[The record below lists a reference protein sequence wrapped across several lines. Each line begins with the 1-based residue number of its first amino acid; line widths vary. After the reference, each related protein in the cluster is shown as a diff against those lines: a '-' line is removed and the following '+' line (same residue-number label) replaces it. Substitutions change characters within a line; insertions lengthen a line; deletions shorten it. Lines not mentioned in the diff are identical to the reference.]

1 MRQSRPP
8 GCSAPNMWDSALEGR
23 RPTWPMAR
31 RYSLRN
37 QPWCSKIWS
46 TSSLPES
53 QARRTVM
60 RNSDISAA
68 RPGRNRAV
76 AAYVGA
82 CLAALLLLIL
92 AVPRLAK
99 AAADAPAPPPAGS
112 GVIDTDPG
120 LLIESAAQAMLRDL
134 DAHRAEYRR
143 EPAKANALV
152 DAILM
157 PNFDTEYS
165 ARLVLGR
172 HWNSTSPDQRQ
183 RFVNSFYHSMLNS
196 YGTALLD
203 FTDDRLKV
211 LPYKGDPAA
220 MSATVRTLVRKSDG
234 GTVAVNYSLRR
245 TDKGWKAWD
254 VIIEGI
260 SYVKS
265 FRDDFGA
272 EIDQNGVES
281 LIARLEK
288 QGSRK

>member
-1 MRQSRPP
+1 
-8 GCSAPNMWDSALEGR
+8 
-23 RPTWPMAR
+23 
-31 RYSLRN
+31 
-37 QPWCSKIWS
+37 
-46 TSSLPES
+46 
-53 QARRTVM
+53 M
-60 RNSDISAA
+60 RNSMKRE
-68 RPGRNRAV
+68 RPGRKRA
-76 AAYVGA
+76 G
-82 CLAALLLLIL
+82 LAGVPALLLLAL
-92 AVPRLAK
+92 AVPCLAM
-99 AAADAPAPPPAGS
+99 AAADVPAPAGS

-134 DAHRAEYRR
+134 DAHRAEYRKD
-143 EPAKANALV
+143 PTKVNALV
-152 DAILM
+152 DQILL
-157 PNFDTEYS
+157 PHFDTEYS

-172 HWNSTSPDQRQ
+172 HWASASPEQRQ

-196 YGTALLD
+196 YGAALLD

-220 MSATVRTLVRKSDG
+220 TSATVRTQVRKSDG
-234 GTVAVNYSLRR
+234 GVVAVNYSLHR

-272 EIDQNGVES
+272 EIDQHGVES

-288 QGSRK
+288 QGSSK